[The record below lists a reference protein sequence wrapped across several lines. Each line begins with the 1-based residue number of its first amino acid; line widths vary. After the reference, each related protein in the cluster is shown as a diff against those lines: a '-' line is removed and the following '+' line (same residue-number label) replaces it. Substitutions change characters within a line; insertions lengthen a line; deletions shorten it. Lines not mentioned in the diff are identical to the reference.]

1 MSIPTQSPALLSLPK
16 FIPLSLIFFFA
27 HSLHRFIKTYF
38 RILHQLSVSSAQDEY
53 YEAQR

>member
-1 MSIPTQSPALLSLPK
+1 MSIPTRFKALLSLPN
-16 FIPLSLIFFFA
+16 FIPLSLIFSSA
-27 HSLHRFIKTYF
+27 HSQRRFIKTYF